1 MTKNVLLIG
10 SRSQA
15 RIMENFINNSKEKI
29 NLKYANLS
37 SKKNINLKVK
47 YIYDPNSKKT
57 TFKTKANFINIKKN
71 LKKFVKDSNFFLT
84 CIGGEHGKYR
94 NFISLKIEKMGPK
107 PLSIVSKFSIIDES
121 VQLGKGIQIMPNV
134 TINNHS
140 KIGNYCIINTSATI
154 DHECII
160 GNGVHIM
167 GGASLAGRVK
177 IGNFVT
183 IGTNATIL
191 PNIKISEGAFV
202 GAGAVVTKNVGKNAM
217 VVGNPAKFIK
227 VNKHESFNFL

>member
-1 MTKNVLLIG
+1 
-10 SRSQA
+10 
-15 RIMENFINNSKEKI
+15 
-29 NLKYANLS
+29 
-37 SKKNINLKVK
+37 
-47 YIYDPNSKKT
+47 
-57 TFKTKANFINIKKN
+57 
-71 LKKFVKDSNFFLT
+71 
-84 CIGGEHGKYR
+84 
-94 NFISLKIEKMGPK
+94 MGPK

-121 VQLGKGIQIMPNV
+121 VQLGKGTQIMPNV